1 MLGPHCWAVFSPAA
15 ESGGHSLVAVY
26 GFLIVVACLVA
37 VLGLKGAGPSVVAAR
52 ELSSCSS

>member
-15 ESGGHSLVAVY
+15 ESGGYSLAAVH

-37 VLGLKGAGPSVVAAR
+37 VLGLEGTGVSVVAAQ
-52 ELSSCSS
+52 ELSSCGS